1 MNRHACS
8 QKFTASQILGHGQLA
23 AARDTS
29 ASSSAAAPTAMG
41 LSIARRRTVKL
52 KESKWGKVRTMM
64 TAIKAFK
71 KAPVSADTTATA
83 APGET
88 TPQDSNQQKQQPF
101 GGGVPP
107 AAAAAAAAAAAT
119 ASSPSSPASPTSPAS
134 PPSSSASTA
143 ARPHAG
149 DMEWWLDHENGEKAW
164 QRAQK
169 GNQRRAELARLQEVS
184 EIPYVSR
191 LRDEFH
197 AIYRTIARRCYW
209 SSPIFRAKLK
219 VVVSAC
225 VFGPKLKLSL

>member
-1 MNRHACS
+1 MNRHARS

-41 LSIARRRTVKL
+41 MSIARRRTVKL

-71 KAPVSADTTATA
+71 KAPVSADTTATT

-88 TPQDSNQQKQQPF
+88 TQQDSNQQEQRP
-101 GGGVPP
+101 
-107 AAAAAAAAAAAT
+107 T
-119 ASSPSSPASPTSPAS
+119 CSSPSSPSSPTSPAS

-164 QRAQK
+164 QRAQR
-169 GNQRRAELARLQEVS
+169 GNKRRAELARLQEVS

-209 SSPIFRAKLK
+209 ASPVFRAKLK
-219 VVVSAC
+219 VVVRAC
-225 VFGPKLKLSL
+225 VRSYA